1 MGSGEYMEKREEKG
15 KEETFADY
23 FEKSYTR
30 MDKLS
35 PGQVVETRIESISN
49 DSIFLQLNGKSEGI
63 LDKAELLDK
72 DGKLTVKEGDTI
84 KAFFLRIKDGE
95 PYFTTRISGDKADA
109 AILENAY
116 KSKIPVEGVVEK
128 EIKGG
133 YEIKIGESRA
143 FCPYSQMGLKRNTE
157 SESWVGKHLTFLIQ
171 EHRENGR
178 NILVSNRAIEEA
190 AQAEKIEGL
199 KKTLKEHGIVTGII
213 TSIQDFAALV
223 DIGGVQA
230 LLPVSEISR
239 DRVEDI
245 RSAFTV
251 GQEIKAEIIKLDWTA
266 ERITISMKSL
276 LADPWDRALE
286 KYPKDSKHTGKVVR
300 ITEYGAFVSLEPGL
314 DGLVHVSELR
324 SGGTY
329 NNVRDSVKVGQT
341 LNVQVLDVIPPKEE
355 YPLNPPAPSKR
366 TRSQNNTW
374 RIMIPRGK
382 PTTPLRPCLRE
393 RKPSILSALSD

>member
-1 MGSGEYMEKREEKG
+1 MEKREEKRN
-15 KEETFADY
+15 EESFAAY

-30 MDKLS
+30 MDKLE
-35 PGQVVETRIESISN
+35 PGQLVETRIESISN

-63 LDKAELLDK
+63 LDRAELLDRN
-72 DGKLTVKEGDTI
+72 GKLTVQEGDTI

-116 KSKIPVEGVVEK
+116 KNKIPVEGAVQK

-171 EHRENGR
+171 EYRENGR
-178 NILVSNRAIEEA
+178 NILVSNRAIEIA
-190 AQAEKIEGL
+190 AQAEKIEEL
-199 KKTLKEHGIVTGII
+199 KKTLKEQGIVTGII
-213 TSIQDFAALV
+213 TSIQDFGAFV

-230 LLPVSEISR
+230 LLPVSEVSR

-245 RSAFTV
+245 RSIFTV
-251 GQEIKAEIIKLDWTA
+251 GQEIKAEILKLDWAA
-266 ERITISMKSL
+266 ERITVSMKSL
-276 LADPWDRALE
+276 LADPWDRVME
-286 KYPKDSKHTGKVVR
+286 KYPKNSKHIGKVVR
-300 ITEYGAFVSLEPGL
+300 ITDYGAFVSLEPGL

-329 NNVRDSVKVGQT
+329 NNVRDSVTVGQT
-341 LNVQVLDVIPPKEE
+341 LNVQVLDVDT
-355 YPLNPPAPSKR
+355 SKR
-366 TRSQNNTW
+366 
-374 RIMIPRGK
+374 RISLK
-382 PTTPLRPCLRE
+382 PASSVEEDT
-393 RKPSILSALSD
+393 LSKQYLEDNDAQGETYNPFAALLKKK

>member
-1 MGSGEYMEKREEKG
+1 MGGGEYMEKREEKG

-171 EHRENGR
+171 EYRENGR

-213 TSIQDFAALV
+213 TSIQDFGAFV

-266 ERITISMKSL
+266 ERITVSMKSL

-341 LNVQVLDVIPPKEE
+341 LNVQVLDVDT
-355 YPLNPPAPSKR
+355 SKR
-366 TRSQNNTW
+366 
-374 RIMIPRGK
+374 RISLK
-382 PTTPLRPCLRE
+382 PASSVE
-393 RKPSILSALSD
+393 EDALSKQYLEDNDTQGETYNPFAALLKGKKT